1 MTKSSH
7 LLICCQCCQSLQR
20 PPPSVGGPCGERAHD
35 EEGQHDGGLP
45 ATRRQ
50 CQLFLDDHHQPSGQ
64 QAGHGLCPGW
74 DTQSGKRLVM
84 TCQWRASLTHLIYL
98 SWTWA
103 FVPPPNTCFFSDSCW
118 LIDFCCFGRETD
130 PGAPL
135 DSTNHNAHL
144 AYPYTFLKLHTKK
157 KNINWNIQIYFR
169 NCHLMSNNL
178 LHTNKG
184 FHMCNWCKREAR
196 IWGPSHESAETLYL
210 LGSFFFCCSVM
221 QK

>member
-157 KNINWNIQIYFR
+157 KTSIEISKSTLETVTWCQTTCYTQTKVFICAIGVKEKPESGVQAT
-169 NCHLMSNNL
+169 NL
-178 LHTNKG
+178 L
-184 FHMCNWCKREAR
+184 KRC
-196 IWGPSHESAETLYL
+196 I
-210 LGSFFFCCSVM
+210 C
-221 QK
+221 